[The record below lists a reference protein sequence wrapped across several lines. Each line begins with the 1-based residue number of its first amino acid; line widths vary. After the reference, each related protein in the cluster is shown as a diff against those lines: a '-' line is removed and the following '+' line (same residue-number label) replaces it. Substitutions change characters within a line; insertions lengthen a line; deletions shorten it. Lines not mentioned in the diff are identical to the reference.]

1 VLRSTNEVEREEP
14 TLSVRTPSA
23 GVAPVEQSS
32 SLREYHRLKPGRS
45 QSQPDVIA
53 SQRFRLRRAL
63 VELTA
68 REGFD
73 AVTVRKLTKA
83 AGVSSRAF
91 YARFSGVDDCL
102 LSAYGSVM
110 ADAAERLIATRAL
123 GLEPGDQAERTVRAL
138 VRHLL
143 ADRDVARFAL
153 IEVYAGGPAA
163 LAAIGGEER
172 RLEAV
177 LRGCLDRRAHR
188 ISRTM
193 AAALLAASLRCVRVQ
208 LLLDRPEREAR
219 PALDALVAWARDLV
233 EDREE
238 LGVSTVAV
246 SASAVA
252 GPIWEHGKAA
262 PGERDEEDLLLS
274 ALLRLALPDGFHSLT
289 SSKVSAVAGLPAA
302 RFRRHF
308 ADLAE
313 GYLAAIRRT
322 CGSFFVELTA
332 DGSADPAARVPIR
345 AALHRASRRAATDP
359 AAARLTFKRVVEPGI
374 AGLTC
379 RESLISELAQAC
391 QEKMAAPGGR
401 SSPLRAEASVAAFW
415 ATLAETA
422 QARSLPA

>member
-1 VLRSTNEVEREEP
+1 
-14 TLSVRTPSA
+14 LSVRTPSA
-23 GVAPVEQSS
+23 SASPAEQTS

-53 SQRFRLRRAL
+53 SQRFRLQRAL
-63 VELTA
+63 IELTA
-68 REGFD
+68 RDGFD

-91 YARFSGVDDCL
+91 YLRFSGVDDCL

-110 ADAAERLIATRAL
+110 ADAAERLMATRAL
-123 GLEPGDQAERTVRAL
+123 ELEPADQVERAL
-138 VRHLL
+138 RALLRHLL

-163 LAAIGGEER
+163 LAAIATEER

-177 LRGCLDRRAHR
+177 LRGCLDRRSRR
-188 ISRTM
+188 ISKTM
-193 AAALLAASLRCVRVQ
+193 AAALVAASLRCVRVQ
-208 LLLDRPEREAR
+208 LLLGPPERDAR
-219 PALDALVAWARDLV
+219 GAIDAQVAWARDVV

-262 PGERDEEDLLLS
+262 PGERDEQDLLLT

-289 SSKVSAVAGLPAA
+289 SSKVSTVAGLPAA

-308 ADLAE
+308 AGLAE

-332 DGSADPAARVPIR
+332 DGGAGPEARVPIR

-379 RESLISELAQAC
+379 RESLISDLAKAC
-391 QEKMAAPGGR
+391 LEKMSAPGGHP
-401 SSPLRAEASVAAFW
+401 SPIRVEASIAALW